1 MDDESCYQPGCKL
14 ADRRSGAD
22 PKLADEILHDVI
34 PEGTDH
40 EGQEVSFEAYIVS
53 MSPYDTEIRT
63 ELGGNPYDRKNHL
76 LFREYVDWYNIKMP
90 LERQHKITERFLWEH
105 IAGPVCLH
113 EGGYSGHAISVEEMK
128 YCTTMQCIVPYDS
141 QYNQSFPD
149 PGPEPDDEG
158 FERRGVY
165 HLSGLGDR
173 CGSWEDDCN
182 VYPARHGCHE
192 VNPFQYDG
200 FETGEPPFHP
210 HCLEIYRRVS
220 ELRRNTTDMTD
231 LADWITRQVDEIPE
245 HPAVRR
251 GTEQWWGHRTGDE
264 FLAASPLQISALS
277 RLIEAARRPQAS
289 FDGRGSPF
297 GVRPVPSKASGD
309 LFARLPEELRAMVV
323 ASLGSKDIASLRL
336 ASHSFYHL
344 PYTLWHDLLKQEMPW
359 VWEAWSDRAYP
370 IMACTTKKE
379 LVDHDKSIQIRKQEA
394 AQLQGEQKAIQYQNI
409 ADDDAEFRKSR
420 PVQHLDRLHTDWYF
434 LYCQLRREWKN
445 IKGLQNRE
453 RIWKAVEFVSR
464 RIAKPDEDLDLAREE
479 HAKAF
484 PYKNLNPE
492 A

>member
-1 MDDESCYQPGCKL
+1 
-14 ADRRSGAD
+14 
-22 PKLADEILHDVI
+22 
-34 PEGTDH
+34 
-40 EGQEVSFEAYIVS
+40 
-53 MSPYDTEIRT
+53 
-63 ELGGNPYDRKNHL
+63 
-76 LFREYVDWYNIKMP
+76 
-90 LERQHKITERFLWEH
+90 
-105 IAGPVCLH
+105 
-113 EGGYSGHAISVEEMK
+113 
-128 YCTTMQCIVPYDS
+128 
-141 QYNQSFPD
+141 
-149 PGPEPDDEG
+149 
-158 FERRGVY
+158 
-165 HLSGLGDR
+165 
-173 CGSWEDDCN
+173 
-182 VYPARHGCHE
+182 
-192 VNPFQYDG
+192 
-200 FETGEPPFHP
+200 
-210 HCLEIYRRVS
+210 
-220 ELRRNTTDMTD
+220 

-370 IMACTTKKE
+370 LMACTTKKE

-409 ADDDAEFRKSR
+409 ADDDAEFRKPR